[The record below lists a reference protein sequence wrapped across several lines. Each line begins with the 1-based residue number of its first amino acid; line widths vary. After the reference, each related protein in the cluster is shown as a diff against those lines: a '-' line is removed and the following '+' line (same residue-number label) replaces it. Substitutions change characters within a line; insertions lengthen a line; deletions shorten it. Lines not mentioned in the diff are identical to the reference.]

1 MIEKTD
7 KQSNL
12 TVFGKIYFTVIYLDL
27 LLSFASMFVPSIP
40 MTLLVH
46 IMVGLGLGFV
56 AYLAMSMSQK
66 QANVIIYDDIVKEYR
81 THVSENREP
90 KTKLGKAIK
99 AFRKSW
105 SEE

>member
-1 MIEKTD
+1 MINEKQGRQLSKLLCHFLKEKGLYAKFSHYYRKYVKMDNKRLSFITISDIPFEKT
-7 KQSNL
+7 KEGKLFWEQVNL
-12 TVFGKIYFTVIYLDL
+12 DFMYY
-27 LLSFASMFVPSIP
+27 
-40 MTLLVH
+40 
-46 IMVGLGLGFV
+46 
-56 AYLAMSMSQK
+56 
-66 QANVIIYDDIVKEYR
+66 IVKEYK

>member
-1 MIEKTD
+1 MEKIIFD
-7 KQSNL
+7 KD
-12 TVFGKIYFTVIYLDL
+12 KIKISRISMYDGSIY
-27 LLSFASMFVPSIP
+27 
-40 MTLLVH
+40 
-46 IMVGLGLGFV
+46 
-56 AYLAMSMSQK
+56 
-66 QANVIIYDDIVKEYR
+66 NDIVKEYR

>member
-1 MIEKTD
+1 MPNNILPEETMTD
-7 KQSNL
+7 TEFRRKITDYFL
-12 TVFGKIYFTVIYLDL
+12 GKDYCIT
-27 LLSFASMFVPSIP
+27 
-40 MTLLVH
+40 
-46 IMVGLGLGFV
+46 
-56 AYLAMSMSQK
+56 MSMSQK
-66 QANVIIYDDIVKEYR
+66 QANVVIYNDIINEYK

>member
-1 MIEKTD
+1 MSDNMLPEETMTD
-7 KQSNL
+7 SEFRRKITDYFL
-12 TVFGKIYFTVIYLDL
+12 GKNYYI
-27 LLSFASMFVPSIP
+27 
-40 MTLLVH
+40 
-46 IMVGLGLGFV
+46 
-56 AYLAMSMSQK
+56 AMSMSQK

>member
-1 MIEKTD
+1 MSDNMLPEETMTD
-7 KQSNL
+7 TEFRSKITDYFL
-12 TVFGKIYFTVIYLDL
+12 GKNYYI
-27 LLSFASMFVPSIP
+27 
-40 MTLLVH
+40 
-46 IMVGLGLGFV
+46 
-56 AYLAMSMSQK
+56 AMSMSQK
-66 QANVIIYDDIVKEYR
+66 QANTIIYNDIVKEYR

>member
-1 MIEKTD
+1 MSDNILPEETMTD
-7 KQSNL
+7 SEFRSKITDYFL
-12 TVFGKIYFTVIYLDL
+12 GKDYYI
-27 LLSFASMFVPSIP
+27 
-40 MTLLVH
+40 
-46 IMVGLGLGFV
+46 
-56 AYLAMSMSQK
+56 AMSMSQK
-66 QANVIIYDDIVKEYR
+66 QANVVIYNDIVNEYK

>member
-1 MIEKTD
+1 MSDNMLPEETMTD
-7 KQSNL
+7 SEFRSKITDYFL
-12 TVFGKIYFTVIYLDL
+12 GKNYYI
-27 LLSFASMFVPSIP
+27 
-40 MTLLVH
+40 
-46 IMVGLGLGFV
+46 
-56 AYLAMSMSQK
+56 AMSMSQK
-66 QANVIIYDDIVKEYR
+66 QANTIIYNDIVNEYR

>member
-1 MIEKTD
+1 MSDNILPEETMTD
-7 KQSNL
+7 TDFRRKITDYFL
-12 TVFGKIYFTVIYLDL
+12 GKNYYITMPV
-27 LLSFASMFVPSIP
+27 
-40 MTLLVH
+40 
-46 IMVGLGLGFV
+46 
-56 AYLAMSMSQK
+56 SQN

-81 THVSENREP
+81 THRWENREP

>member
-1 MIEKTD
+1 MSDNMLPEETMTD
-7 KQSNL
+7 TKFRSKITDYFL
-12 TVFGKIYFTVIYLDL
+12 GKNYYI
-27 LLSFASMFVPSIP
+27 
-40 MTLLVH
+40 
-46 IMVGLGLGFV
+46 
-56 AYLAMSMSQK
+56 AMSMSQK

>member
-1 MIEKTD
+1 MSDNMLPEETMTD
-7 KQSNL
+7 TEFRSKITDYFL
-12 TVFGKIYFTVIYLDL
+12 GKDYYI
-27 LLSFASMFVPSIP
+27 
-40 MTLLVH
+40 
-46 IMVGLGLGFV
+46 
-56 AYLAMSMSQK
+56 AMSMSQK
-66 QANVIIYDDIVKEYR
+66 QANVIIYDDIVKEYK

>member
-1 MIEKTD
+1 MSDNILPEETMTD
-7 KQSNL
+7 AEFRSKITDYFL
-12 TVFGKIYFTVIYLDL
+12 GKNYYI
-27 LLSFASMFVPSIP
+27 
-40 MTLLVH
+40 
-46 IMVGLGLGFV
+46 
-56 AYLAMSMSQK
+56 AMSMSQK
-66 QANVIIYDDIVKEYR
+66 QANTIIYNDIVNEYR

>member
-1 MIEKTD
+1 MSDNMLPEETMTD
-7 KQSNL
+7 TEFRSKITDYFL
-12 TVFGKIYFTVIYLDL
+12 GKNYYI
-27 LLSFASMFVPSIP
+27 
-40 MTLLVH
+40 
-46 IMVGLGLGFV
+46 
-56 AYLAMSMSQK
+56 AMSMSQK
-66 QANVIIYDDIVKEYR
+66 QANTTIYNDIVKEYR

>member
-1 MIEKTD
+1 MSDNILPEETMTD
-7 KQSNL
+7 AEFRSKITDYFL
-12 TVFGKIYFTVIYLDL
+12 GKNYYI
-27 LLSFASMFVPSIP
+27 
-40 MTLLVH
+40 
-46 IMVGLGLGFV
+46 
-56 AYLAMSMSQK
+56 AMSMSQK